1 MKNILTAILLC
12 VILALNGAG
21 ADGKDKVDV
30 RLGMTKQ
37 EVTAI
42 LGQPEDISF
51 DYRSEQWEYY
61 INGGLT
67 KYDKRIL
74 VGFDSEG
81 RVVTYRSFSLRPDDR
96 NDDYHMRG
104 TDVGPMRRYFVD
116 EFCMDERAFSVLY
129 DKVKAA
135 SFSDNKFDLVEV
147 ASLGCYFSCSQCAR
161 ILSLFSFQVTNLG
174 LCSSWLLAFPTI
186 RMRTLYTACSILIAI
201 RPGPLKSSEGVDR
214 HHGLVE
220 ERSDRVGRR
229 CLSWA

>member
-1 MKNILTAILLC
+1 MARMKNILTAILLC
-12 VILALNGAG
+12 VISALNGAG
-21 ADGKDKVDV
+21 ADGKDKVAV

-42 LGQPEDISF
+42 LGQPDDISF

-135 SFSDNKFDLVEV
+135 SFSDNKFDLIEV

-161 ILSLFSFQVTNLG
+161 ILSLFSFSSDKFRALQFMAPRISDYQNANVVYSVFDFDSDKARAAEILG
-174 LCSSWLLAFPTI
+174 
-186 RMRTLYTACSILIAI
+186 
-201 RPGPLKSSEGVDR
+201 
-214 HHGLVE
+214 
-220 ERSDRVGRR
+220 GR
-229 CLSWA
+229 

>member
-12 VILALNGAG
+12 VILALNGVG
-21 ADGKDKVDV
+21 ADGKDKVAV

-42 LGQPEDISF
+42 LGQPDDISF
-51 DYRSEQWEYY
+51 DYHSEQWEYY

-67 KYDKRIL
+67 KYDKRIF

-81 RVVTYRSFSLRPDDR
+81 RVVTYRSVSLRPDDR

-104 TDVGPMRRYFVD
+104 TDVGPMRHYFID

-161 ILSLFSFQVTNLG
+161 ILSLFSFSSDKLKALQFMAPRISDYQNANVIYSVFDFDSDKARAAEILG
-174 LCSSWLLAFPTI
+174 
-186 RMRTLYTACSILIAI
+186 
-201 RPGPLKSSEGVDR
+201 
-214 HHGLVE
+214 
-220 ERSDRVGRR
+220 GR
-229 CLSWA
+229 

>member
-1 MKNILTAILLC
+1 MARMKNFLTAILLC

-21 ADGKDKVDV
+21 ADGKDKVAV

-42 LGQPEDISF
+42 LGQPDDISF

-67 KYDKRIL
+67 KYDKRIF

-81 RVVTYRSFSLRPDDR
+81 RVVTYRSVSLRPDDR

-104 TDVGPMRRYFVD
+104 TDVGPMRHYFID

-161 ILSLFSFQVTNLG
+161 ILSLFSFSSDKFKALQFMAPRISDYQNANVIYSVFDFDSDKARAAEILG
-174 LCSSWLLAFPTI
+174 
-186 RMRTLYTACSILIAI
+186 
-201 RPGPLKSSEGVDR
+201 
-214 HHGLVE
+214 
-220 ERSDRVGRR
+220 GR
-229 CLSWA
+229 